1 MTPGQM
7 RERGV
12 SNGAHA
18 HGLLQAQC
26 QRLVELHAPVLR
38 DQDPEPLH
46 QMRVSL
52 RRLSTTLVQFAPCL
66 VLPKGLSEK
75 QLAKTVR
82 QLGMARDL
90 DVLQERLDD
99 MLLPQLPEQ
108 ERQRLKPARRQL
120 ARERR
125 AAHGQLCDV
134 LQSGR
139 HLKWIAA
146 IQAWL
151 KQPAYTT
158 LGEQPLLVWLPEW
171 AVADS
176 LSLFLHPGWWLETA
190 AQNPDSLHDLRKQL
204 KWVRYRLE
212 NIEGFAGSG
221 VHIWISQLKRG
232 QGLLGELNDLC
243 VLEEA
248 INDQCHD
255 SLETTAPQFVW
266 LLEQHRLHCWRRWR
280 QLCEELMDSGSRRR
294 RLAALARLGE
304 GASIGRRWAR
314 ALIDFPSRLR

>member
-1 MTPGQM
+1 
-7 RERGV
+7 V

-66 VLPKGLSEK
+66 ALPKGLSEK

-99 MLLPQLPEQ
+99 GLLPQLPEQ

-125 AAHGQLCDV
+125 AAMASSATSC
-134 LQSGR
+134 R
-139 HLKWIAA
+139 
-146 IQAWL
+146 
-151 KQPAYTT
+151 
-158 LGEQPLLVWLPEW
+158 
-171 AVADS
+171 AV
-176 LSLFLHPGWWLETA
+176 
-190 AQNPDSLHDLRKQL
+190 
-204 KWVRYRLE
+204 V
-212 NIEGFAGSG
+212 I
-221 VHIWISQLKRG
+221 
-232 QGLLGELNDLC
+232 
-243 VLEEA
+243 
-248 INDQCHD
+248 
-255 SLETTAPQFVW
+255 
-266 LLEQHRLHCWRRWR
+266 
-280 QLCEELMDSGSRRR
+280 
-294 RLAALARLGE
+294 
-304 GASIGRRWAR
+304 
-314 ALIDFPSRLR
+314 